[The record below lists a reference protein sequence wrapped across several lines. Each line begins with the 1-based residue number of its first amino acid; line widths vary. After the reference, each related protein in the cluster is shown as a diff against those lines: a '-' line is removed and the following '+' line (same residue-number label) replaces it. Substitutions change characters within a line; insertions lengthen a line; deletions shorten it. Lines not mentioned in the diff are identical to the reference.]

1 MGLGLLLVPAL
12 AGYLLH
18 TVLYRFRYR
27 TLRESGQHVVFRSA
41 LTGIVL
47 AFFAQLILHIV
58 SNYVPRLET
67 YLCEVFGFEY
77 SAVAV
82 LSFFLALV
90 IWPVCNFF
98 TDRDSAAIRAAKE
111 NGDLKGVFVTEAIAT
126 FKTIE
131 VSLNTGKVYI
141 GKISQSGIGISS
153 QFDLMITPLFSGY
166 RNRETNE
173 LKITQFY
180 HRIIRD
186 MKNKRQS
193 GYDQD
198 SREQKNDWN
207 ELRIGVSLSDV
218 ISVRFFD
225 PKLYREF
232 SKDGE
237 IGE

>member
-12 AGYLLH
+12 AGYLLQ

-90 IWPVCNFF
+90 IWPVCNAL

-126 FKTIE
+126 CKTVE

-180 HRIIRD
+180 HQIIRD
-186 MKNKRQS
+186 MKNKRQR

-198 SREQKNDWN
+198 GRERKNDWN
-207 ELRIGVSLSDV
+207 ELRIGISLSDV

-225 PKLYREF
+225 PMLYREF

-237 IGE
+237 LEE

>member
-1 MGLGLLLVPAL
+1 M
-12 AGYLLH
+12 
-18 TVLYRFRYR
+18 
-27 TLRESGQHVVFRSA
+27 
-41 LTGIVL
+41 
-47 AFFAQLILHIV
+47 
-58 SNYVPRLET
+58 
-67 YLCEVFGFEY
+67 
-77 SAVAV
+77 
-82 LSFFLALV
+82 SFFLALAV
-90 IWPVCNFF
+90 WPVCNAL

-126 FKTIE
+126 CKTVE

-180 HRIIRD
+180 HQIIRD
-186 MKNKRQS
+186 RKKKRQR

-198 SREQKNDWN
+198 GRELKNDWN

-218 ISVRFFD
+218 ITVRFFD
-225 PKLYREF
+225 PTLYREF
-232 SKDGE
+232 SKDE
-237 IGE
+237 ELEE

>member
-12 AGYLLH
+12 AGYLLQ
-18 TVLYRFRYR
+18 TVLYQFRYR

-58 SNYVPRLET
+58 SNYVPRLES

-82 LSFFLALV
+82 LSFFLALAV
-90 IWPVCNFF
+90 WPVCNAL

-126 FKTIE
+126 CKTVE

-180 HRIIRD
+180 HQIIRD
-186 MKNKRQS
+186 RKKKRQR

-198 SREQKNDWN
+198 GRELKNDWN

-218 ISVRFFD
+218 ITVRFFD
-225 PKLYREF
+225 PTLYREF
-232 SKDGE
+232 SKDE
-237 IGE
+237 ELEE